1 MNQRKGRHRAPPR
14 GFGLIE
20 AMISASLLAVAMTAI
35 VSLLVN
41 LQESYRHQRLVAQ
54 ALHVAE
60 GSMEELLVRYAD
72 DADLGTGVHTGPS
85 FGVDG
90 QPGGTFFTTS
100 WNVTD
105 GVPFVGL
112 RRVTLTVTWNE
123 VTPLGSRLR
132 RLQLSTVRT

>member
-1 MNQRKGRHRAPPR
+1 MTKATRRAPR

-41 LQESYRHQRLVAQ
+41 LQENYRHQRLVAQ

-60 GSMEELLVRYAD
+60 GSMESLLVRYAD
-72 DADLGTGVHTGPS
+72 DAELGTGAHVGPS

-90 QPGGTFFTTS
+90 QAGGTFFTTS

-105 GVPFVGL
+105 NVPLSGL
-112 RRVTLTVTWNE
+112 RRVTITVQWME
-123 VTPLGSRLR
+123 RGALGPRVR
-132 RLQLSTVRT
+132 RLQLTTVRT

>member
-1 MNQRKGRHRAPPR
+1 MSARSQHRSKPR
-14 GFGLIE
+14 GFGLVE
-20 AMISASLLAVAMTAI
+20 AMASASLLAVAMTAI

-72 DADLGTGVHTGPS
+72 DVQLRPGVHTGPS

-90 QPGGTFFTTS
+90 QAGGAFFTTS
-100 WNVTD
+100 WSVID
-105 GVPFVGL
+105 GVPFTGL
-112 RRVTLTVTWNE
+112 RRVTITVQWTE
-123 VTPLGSRLR
+123 TSAMGARPR
-132 RLQLSTVRT
+132 RLQLATVRT